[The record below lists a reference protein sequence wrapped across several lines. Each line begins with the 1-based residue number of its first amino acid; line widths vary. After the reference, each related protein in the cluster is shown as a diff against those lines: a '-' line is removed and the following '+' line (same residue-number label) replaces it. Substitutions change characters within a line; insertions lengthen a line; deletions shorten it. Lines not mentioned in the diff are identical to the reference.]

1 MKPNKI
7 GLLFLAVLL
16 ITASLTACGGG
27 AAPEKPTT
35 PPEPAKQEMA
45 APTTA
50 PEMVEPTMVP
60 EVETPAAPAAT
71 SKFPL
76 PPNAKVI
83 QSTDAMAIASVGMDI
98 KDAMDW
104 YRSDAKSKGWTE
116 YELLTTV
123 ADNGFS
129 MAFRVPDQEE
139 ELVVQGTVISA
150 DNLTLSVRFEET
162 DVK

>member
-1 MKPNKI
+1 MNRVKLVSI
-7 GLLFLAVLL
+7 ILAIMV
-16 ITASLTACGGG
+16 IAACQ
-27 AAPEKPTT
+27 AACSFGSSQANPTT
-35 PPEPAKQEMA
+35 PPEPAKQEAA

-50 PEMVEPTMVP
+50 PVEVEPTKVP
-60 EVETPAAPAAT
+60 EVPAGPAAS

-83 QSTDAMAIASVGMDI
+83 QNTDAMAIASVSMGI

-104 YRSDAKSKGWTE
+104 YRSDAKTKGWTE

-123 ADNGFS
+123 TDNVFS
-129 MAFRVPDQEE
+129 MAFRVPNQEE